1 MSLAEVGDLL
11 KAHGCRVTVV
21 YAADSS
27 VEKLRQHGV
36 QALSHAD
43 SSSAIIVNYHMET
56 LGQGVVC
63 GHHSPLGAYHADT
76 DRFLLLD
83 VWPDTSECWATAT
96 SLYTAMNTVDSDT
109 GKTRG
114 YCIAQF

>member
-11 KAHGCRVTVV
+11 KAHGCHASVV

-27 VEKLRQHGV
+27 VETFRQQGV

-43 SSSAIIVNYHMET
+43 SSSAIIVNYDMDT

-63 GHHSPLGAYHADT
+63 GHHSPLAGYHAHT
-76 DRFLLLD
+76 DRFLLMD
-83 VWPDTSECWATAT
+83 VWPDTSPCWATVT
-96 SLYTAMNTVDSDT
+96 SLYAAMNTVDSDT